1 MKHAHVVDVF
11 IAVLIALAPPV
22 AQAQGKGE
30 TVIFQDYPGSGDM
43 LMRVAARKGYCEK
56 AGIKCQFQMIPSG
69 PLGAQAL
76 LAKSID
82 VGFFPPDVQIN
93 AINRGADLKAIFS
106 GATLNVFLIA
116 IRPGLAAPNADK
128 GYPAFMQ
135 DLKGKRIGVP
145 ARGSAGESIFRFL
158 LQKAGMKADDVTY
171 VAVGAPN
178 TSYGALIS
186 KQVDATINF
195 EPNGVL
201 CDVLKTCKTI
211 WRGAL
216 SKLPAQIHATNGAS
230 SNHVMRQDYLDQH
243 PDVAPAIINA
253 ATEAETFIQN
263 PANFGEVVKIALSYF
278 KFDLPNGDA
287 LMAATIKRALPAYHV
302 AISRPAAKAITDY
315 LYATKQIGA
324 PFDSKRL
331 IYAKA
336 P

>member
-1 MKHAHVVDVF
+1 MNSTDLLAGLVAGF
-11 IAVLIALAPPV
+11 IALAPPV

-30 TVIFQDYPGSGDM
+30 TVRFQDYPGTGDM
-43 LMRVAARKGYCEK
+43 LMRVAASKGYCEK
-56 AGIKCQFQMIPSG
+56 AGIKCEFQMIPSG

-82 VGFFPPDVQIN
+82 VGFFPVEVQIN
-93 AINRGADLKAIFS
+93 AMNRGAKLKAIFS
-106 GATLNVFLIA
+106 GVTLNVFLIA
-116 IRPGLAAPNADK
+116 VRPGLDAPNADK

-135 DLKGKRIGVP
+135 DLKGKKIGVP
-145 ARGSAGESIFRFL
+145 ARGSGGESTFHFL
-158 LQKAGMKADDVTY
+158 LQKAGMDADDVTF

-211 WRGAL
+211 WRGAT
-216 SKLPAQIHATNGAS
+216 SKEPTQIYATNGAS
-230 SNHVMRQDYLDQH
+230 TDHVMREDYLAEH

-253 ATEAETFIQN
+253 AKEAEAFIQN

-278 KFDLPNGDA
+278 KFDMPNGDK
-287 LMAATIKRALPAYHV
+287 LMAATLKQALPAYH
-302 AISRPAAKAITDY
+302 ADISRPAMQRLLDF
-315 LYATKQIGA
+315 LYATKQTPT
-324 PFDSKRL
+324 PFPLKRL
-331 IYAKA
+331 VYDKA